1 MQVRPLVKKPDVQLA
16 GITADVVAISAGA
29 KVGAMIG
36 SLGGPVGIVVGG
48 AVGALVGGVGSIV
61 FEDQIKDVGEKLG
74 GAVEKG
80 LKGIGEGINNTF
92 KSVASWFN

>member
-1 MQVRPLVKKPDVQLA
+1 
-16 GITADVVAISAGA
+16 
-29 KVGAMIG
+29 MIG

-61 FEDQIKDVGEKLG
+61 FEDQIKNVGEKLG

-80 LKGIGEGINNTF
+80 IKDIGAGINNTF
-92 KSVASWFN
+92 KSVGSWFN